1 MVERVLKVFPHVQVT
16 VMSLYSGCMPA
27 FMVGTSDDLY
37 EAESTVLKGHAATPI
52 ARLKTGPRTLAQSF
66 RLNKR

>member
-1 MVERVLKVFPHVQVT
+1 
-16 VMSLYSGCMPA
+16 
-27 FMVGTSDDLY
+27 MVGTSDDLY